1 METLTKDVPPGSV
14 FGLGVALVGLLVVPV
29 VLARFADVATAQSR
43 LLLLTPGEAAQLNLA
58 PGDRF
63 AAPVLRGPSGPRI
76 VVRAPVVVRTD
87 TGAVIE
93 TTPVTR
99 FSISFEPNGAPVDMD
114 SLDITARKGPFSVS
128 LTSRLKPFI
137 QGTSLQ
143 ADTVT
148 VPEGRFMVQI
158 GIVDK
163 AGART
168 VEHYRLEVRANRS

>member
-1 METLTKDVPPGSV
+1 MTNNFSTRNV
-14 FGLGVALVGLLVVPV
+14 FALAASLIGLLILPV
-29 VLARFADVATAQSR
+29 ILARSADRATAQPR
-43 LLLLTPGEAAQLNLA
+43 VLLLTPGEAAQLNLGPSDA
-58 PGDRF
+58 LP
-63 AAPVLRGPSGPRI
+63 APVLRGTSGPRI
-76 VVRAPVVVRTD
+76 VVREPIVVRSD
-87 TGAVIE
+87 SGAVIA

-99 FSISFEPNGAPVDMD
+99 FFISFEPNRAPVDMD

-137 QGTSLQ
+137 QGTNLQ
-143 ADTVT
+143 AETVT

-168 VEHYRLEVRANRS
+168 VEYYRLEVRANRG